1 MERFWHAFIPLF
13 VALDGVGLLPM
24 FWGMASRLSPRQRQR
39 VVTEAVATAFLVTVG
54 FLLISRWVFE
64 LLGLE
69 FTDLMVAAGAILL
82 VLALRDLLLPDLRP
96 KEQSDSP
103 GVVPLGVPLLAG
115 PAVLTTSLLVRDRY
129 GWPLALLVLVTNLAL
144 AWLILRSSDWLM
156 KRLGR
161 DGAQVISKIFSLI
174 LTAFG
179 IMLIR
184 QGITTFLSRSQ

>member
-39 VVTEAVATAFLVTVG
+39 VVTEAVATAFLVTVV
-54 FLLISRWVFE
+54 FLLVSRWIFE

-82 VLALRDLLLPDLRP
+82 VLALRDLLLPDFRP
-96 KEQSDSP
+96 KEQSDNP

-129 GWPLALLVLVTNLAL
+129 GWPLALLVLVANLAL

>member
-1 MERFWHAFIPLF
+1 MDRFWHAFIPLF

-129 GWPLALLVLVTNLAL
+129 GWPLTLLVLVTNLAL

-184 QGITTFLSRSQ
+184 QGITMFLQPK